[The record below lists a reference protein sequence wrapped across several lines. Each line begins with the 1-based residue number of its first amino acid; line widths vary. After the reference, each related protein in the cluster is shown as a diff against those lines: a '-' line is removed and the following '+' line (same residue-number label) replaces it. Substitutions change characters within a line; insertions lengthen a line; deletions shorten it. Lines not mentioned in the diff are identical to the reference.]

1 MSTINEEYEHW
12 FKNKEYMVRDSTLAA
27 YDLMYRNH
35 IKNDEIANMEIKKHT
50 LQTSSGYDRSAPSN
64 RT

>member
-35 IKNDEIANMEIKKHT
+35 IKMMRLRIWK
-50 LQTSSGYDRSAPSN
+50 
-64 RT
+64 

>member
-35 IKNDEIANMEIKKHT
+35 IKMMRLRIWKSKT
-50 LQTSSGYDRSAPSN
+50 YAPDIF
-64 RT
+64 RI